1 MYTLCA
7 LVLVYPLGMCVQQ
20 KLQTITKRIIRNDSV
35 RVYVAYNIPSERLSA
50 PFSLAAHRPKRPNC
64 PVQREREYR
73 RLPPSLCTFAILLR
87 YYFLVLP
94 AELSSVCRKSTDF
107 LTSFG

>member
-1 MYTLCA
+1 MYRL

-35 RVYVAYNIPSERLSA
+35 RVYVAYNIPTER
-50 PFSLAAHRPKRPNC
+50 PSLWLPIALIARC
-64 PVQREREYR
+64 RERVPPR
-73 RLPPSLCTFAILLR
+73 PPPSELLPLPILLR

-107 LTSFG
+107 LTSFGQNN